1 MKRNSISIVLIIVIA
16 ICSVF
21 LINTLESYLRAQA
34 LSGNIDEDNEHNPV
48 EIGDKPSNI
57 DQDNN
62 AIKPLNPD
70 LFFEKTTLID
80 VNSRKMIL
88 NYDSILVLVN
98 KERNLPSDY
107 TPKDLVIPNV
117 PFPFKGDEPRK
128 YMRVKAAEA
137 LEELFERAKDESISL
152 VATSGYRS
160 YSTQKSIF
168 DRKARALG
176 FEEANK
182 TSAYPGQS
190 EHQTGLAMDVTSS
203 KVDFKLVQSFGET
216 KEGIWLKK
224 NSHHFGFIIRYPK
237 GKEDITG
244 YIYEP
249 WHIRYVGLEMA
260 EYLYNNNLTL
270 EEYFQ
275 KYYGY

>member
-1 MKRNSISIVLIIVIA
+1 MKRNTISIVLLISIA
-16 ICSVF
+16 ICSIF
-21 LINTLESYLRAQA
+21 LFNTLASFLRAQA
-34 LSGNIDEDNEHNPV
+34 LSGNIEEQVPDEIVDKPG
-48 EIGDKPSNI
+48 EIG
-57 DQDNN
+57 QDVD
-62 AIKPLNPD
+62 IEKTLDPD
-70 LFFEKTTLID
+70 LLFEKTTFID
-80 VNSRKMIL
+80 ENNRKVIL

-98 KERNLPSDY
+98 KDRNLPSEY
-107 TPKDLVIPNV
+107 IPNDLVIPKV

-137 LEELFERAKDESISL
+137 LEELFKRAKDEDISI

-176 FEEANK
+176 FVEANR

-203 KVDFKLVQSFGET
+203 KVDFKLVQAFGET
-216 KEGIWLKK
+216 KEGIWLKE
-224 NSHHFGFIIRYPK
+224 NSHLFGFIIRYPK

-249 WHIRYVGLEMA
+249 WHIRYVGLEVA
-260 EYLYNNNLTL
+260 EYLYNNDFTF